1 MKTFRISST
10 SEDTP
15 VNKAIISGE
24 VSSYGPKIS
33 WTESGKPQT
42 AFTLVL
48 DKAGYKTFIPCLCVG
63 TKAPE
68 VAETINSGDL
78 LLVEGSLSWKAG
90 RGSQEAGK
98 LQVVC
103 FDVERLQDSTRTDH
117 EASPAYGSG
126 SDEAA
131 FNHEAPSTPK
141 THKPRKPRYGKP
153 RRQPWAPSGVMSE
166 N

>member
-1 MKTFRISST
+1 MHKLSSAQNF
-10 SEDTP
+10 SD
-15 VNKAIISGE
+15 VQ
-24 VSSYGPKIS
+24 
-33 WTESGKPQT
+33 GKP
-42 AFTLVL
+42 
-48 DKAGYKTFIPCLCVG
+48 VG

-153 RRQPWAPSGVMSE
+153 RQQPWAPSGVMSE

>member
-1 MKTFRISST
+1 VTVIHNP
-10 SEDTP
+10 EDTA

-63 TKAPE
+63 AKAPE
-68 VAETINSGDL
+68 VAETIARGDYL
-78 LLVEGSLSWKAG
+78 MVEGALSWKAG
-90 RGSQEAGK
+90 RTKETGK

-103 FDVERLQDSTRTDH
+103 FDVERLPTSASVDH
-117 EASPAYGSG
+117 DASPEYGSG
-126 SDEAA
+126 SDEAQL
-131 FNHEAPSTPK
+131 NHEAPRR
-141 THKPRKPRYGKP
+141 PRKRPYPKAALQGGF
-153 RRQPWAPSGVMSE
+153 Q